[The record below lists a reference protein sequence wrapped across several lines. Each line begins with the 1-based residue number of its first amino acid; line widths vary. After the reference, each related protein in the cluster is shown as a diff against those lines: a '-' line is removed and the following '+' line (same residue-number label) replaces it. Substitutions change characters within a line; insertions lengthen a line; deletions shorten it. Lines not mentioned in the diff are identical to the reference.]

1 MNGSNN
7 SQSSNFQNLCFEAG
21 ENTICL
27 SVIPNNFLNQNT
39 DNVLSTQG
47 IANDI
52 RNFLTSPF
60 TSRSNSIN
68 ISQPN
73 VQPNVQ
79 PNIQPNVQQNVQ
91 QNMPPTVPPYTQ
103 QIGQPYAPP
112 YSDTQWGYTTR
123 TVTNF
128 RL

>member
-73 VQPNVQ
+73 VQP
-79 PNIQPNVQQNVQ
+79 
-91 QNMPPTVPPYTQ
+91 TVPPYTQ